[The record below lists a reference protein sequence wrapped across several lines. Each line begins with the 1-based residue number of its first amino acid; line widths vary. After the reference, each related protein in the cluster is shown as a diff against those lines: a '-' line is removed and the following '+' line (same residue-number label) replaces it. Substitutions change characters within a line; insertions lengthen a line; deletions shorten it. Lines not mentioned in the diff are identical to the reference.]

1 MTQPQY
7 DPQASG
13 PSQGVPS
20 QPYGQPNPYG
30 QPAPYGQGP
39 SSGDPL
45 TQPLYGAS
53 FGQAI
58 GRFFKKYAQF
68 NGRASRS
75 EFLWATLFNVIV
87 VAVLYV
93 IAIAIVAATAG
104 SASDPS
110 QVSSGAGAGLGII
123 GLIIGLYGLA
133 IIVPSI
139 ALQVRRLHDTGQSGF
154 LVLLNLI
161 PSIGGLIVFIMCCL
175 PTSPNGDRYNV

>member
-20 QPYGQPNPYG
+20 QPYGQSNPYG

-75 EFLWATLFNVIV
+75 EYLWATLFNVIV
-87 VAVLYV
+87 VAVLYGV
-93 IAIAIVAATAG
+93 ALAIVGATAG

-123 GLIIGLYGLA
+123 ALIIGLYGLA